1 MAIALLG
8 SAKASAFSTSVS
20 VTRATVAG
28 NLLVAFVQHQSR
40 TTGFT
45 ITDNTG
51 GTWTLAAT
59 TITPGSTSERLISVY
74 YRLNAPV
81 VTTVTVTYSAGNTG
95 LGLIVDEYSGATSIR
110 ASNATSTGTD
120 PKRSL
125 VTASVNDTIV
135 SAIGYAGSAAATVSD
150 SGYSAVN
157 STNISTTWLGMTR
170 RLAVSSAGSQGPTW
184 VGTGTSGIVTVAI
197 VPFVASVPP
206 TANAGPDQT
215 GVEPYST
222 VTVSAS
228 GSTARSSPITT
239 YAWVQDGGPAG
250 PVITGASTV
259 SPTIYHPGT
268 VSGATYT
275 YTVTVSDG
283 TLTSTDQVAITVL
296 PVTETM
302 WDAAGVE
309 IPTQWVVL

>member
-1 MAIALLG
+1 MAIALVG
-8 SAKASAFSTSVS
+8 SAKASAFSTTVS

-28 NLLVAFVQHQSR
+28 NLLVAIVQHQSR

-81 VTTVTVTYSAGNTG
+81 VTTVTVTYAAGNTG
-95 LGLIVDEYSGATSIR
+95 LGLIVEEYSGATSIR

-125 VTASVNDTIV
+125 VTAAVNDTIV

-157 STNISTTWLGMTR
+157 STNISTTWLGATR
-170 RLAVSSAGSQGPTW
+170 RIAVPSAGSQGPTW
-184 VGTGTSGIVTVAI
+184 VGTGTSGIITLAI
-197 VPFVASVPP
+197 VPFVAAAPP

-215 GVEPYST
+215 VDPWST
-222 VTVSAS
+222 VQLTANA
-228 GSTARSSPITT
+228 STAGSS
-239 YAWVQDGGPAG
+239 A
-250 PVITGASTV
+250 ITGYSWAGSGL
-259 SPTIYHPGT
+259 PTL
-268 VSGATYT
+268 SGATPTFSAPPSMTGSTLT
-275 YTVTVSDG
+275 YTLTVTDG
-283 TLTSTDQVAITVL
+283 TLTSTDQVAITVR
-296 PVTETM
+296 PAEF
-302 WDAAGVE
+302 GV
-309 IPTQWVVL
+309 WVGSTVMPARFEVLS